1 MTPDLARRLCRSLA
15 IHAIETELSL
25 QYMEPYPEELAEE
38 VEAAKALIRE
48 AGFDID
54 ELYPVG
60 ERPLTVEAE

>member
-1 MTPDLARRLCRSLA
+1 MSPDLARRLCRSLA

-38 VEAAKALIRE
+38 LRTAKELIVE

-54 ELYPVG
+54 ELYPPN
-60 ERPLTVEAE
+60 ERPFTSEA